1 MCVCVCVCSCVY
13 VCELDSSAMWLPV
26 FITVLPTCLW
36 SADCLQSQVCKKQF
50 YGELCVRVCV
60 CVCVCACVFFKMRF
74 LTTID
79 FFSCYHLLLVWQ
91 SVPTTF
97 ADRYKP
103 LAHDCINIKAQC
115 FLWSHPVLIIS
126 RKDRNCLSFLLS
138 KGFELNSSTYHA

>member
-1 MCVCVCVCSCVY
+1 MCVCVCVCVHASTFVSWIPQPCDCQCSSLFYPHVCDQLIASSHKFVRNSFMVNCV
-13 VCELDSSAMWLPV
+13 C
-26 FITVLPTCLW
+26 
-36 SADCLQSQVCKKQF
+36 
-50 YGELCVRVCV
+50 VCV

-126 RKDRNCLSFLLS
+126 RKDRNCLSSLLS
-138 KGFELNSSTYHA
+138 KGFELNSSTYHV